1 MTEPTYN
8 TTTERLYK
16 RLPEIY
22 RILDATTNTYENTAN
37 VDYPFKTFLSGI
49 IDILGEID
57 TTVERLKYVTPE
69 NRNEYASASNIYNTY
84 VRPAGLEDAALGY
97 LPLNETSDLFDG
109 RTADEE
115 WLPWLGKLIGVKAD
129 PNEAESV
136 KRDKVIFAYEGFKAG
151 SKQSMG
157 NAVKEV
163 LSGSKFTRV
172 FDHST
177 VVSGFLTPS
186 ASEWDV
192 VIMTKTPETP
202 AGFDLAATV
211 IAKGAKPAGVV
222 LYYLAYT
229 LYWDALES
237 ALANW
242 TAIEATLNWDTLE
255 TSGAEAIPE

>member
-1 MTEPTYN
+1 MTEPTYS

-22 RILDATTNTYENTAN
+22 RILDGTTNTYENTAD
-37 VDYPFKTFLSGI
+37 VDYPFKTWLSGV
-49 IDILGEID
+49 IDQLGDID
-57 TTVERLKYVTPE
+57 TTVERLKYVPHE
-69 NRNEYASASNIYNTY
+69 LRDEYKSAVNTYNTY
-84 VRPAGLEDAALGY
+84 ERPAGLEDEDYGF

-109 RTADEE
+109 RTANEE

-129 PNEAESV
+129 PQESNAV

-163 LSGSKFTRV
+163 LSGSKFTRI

-177 VVSGFLTPS
+177 IVSGILTPS
-186 ASEWDV
+186 ESEWDV

-202 AGFDLAATV
+202 EGFDLAATV

-229 LYWDALES
+229 ITWDALES

-255 TSGAEAIPE
+255 TSGAETIPE

>member
-1 MTEPTYN
+1 MTEPTYS

-22 RILDATTNTYENTAN
+22 RILDGTTNTYENTAD
-37 VDYPFKTFLSGI
+37 VDYPFKTWLSGI
-49 IDILGEID
+49 IDELGDID
-57 TTVERLKYVTPE
+57 TTVERLKYVLPE
-69 NRNEYASASNIYNTY
+69 RRTEYNSAKNIYNTY
-84 VRPAGLEDAALGY
+84 ERPAGLEDETLGY

-109 RTADEE
+109 KTANEE

-129 PNEAESV
+129 PNESEAA
-136 KRDKVIFAYEGFKAG
+136 KRDKVIFAYEGFK
-151 SKQSMG
+151 
-157 NAVKEV
+157 
-163 LSGSKFTRV
+163 V

-202 AGFDLAATV
+202 EGFDLAATV